1 MKKDFN
7 AALQNSAFDGFSI
20 SQTEEEREAEKVS
33 TDSNNVAPVKKQTEK
48 VEPEKSKKKRRISL
62 YMEEGE
68 LLSNLDAYCQV
79 HGVSKNKFII
89 QLIEQY
95 LTDERM
101 QKVRQSLDALK

>member
-48 VEPEKSKKKRRISL
+48 VEPEKSKKQRRISL
-62 YMEEGE
+62 YMEEIRWNWACKKMRSGTISLESLSWIMTTIME
-68 LLSNLDAYCQV
+68 LPM
-79 HGVSKNKFII
+79 
-89 QLIEQY
+89 
-95 LTDERM
+95 R
-101 QKVRQSLDALK
+101 